1 MSTPSMSGDA
11 VDGSSTDI
19 AKFRVRG
26 VISGSGKRC
35 RRQFLAKAAV
45 RRNDWRWL
53 FLTLNRQLKLMRLSG
68 LKAKAQAQW
77 TATSATVAFVLH
89 GVRPGAELCPKPL
102 KHCN

>member
-1 MSTPSMSGDA
+1 MSGDA

-53 FLTLNRQLKLMRLSG
+53 FL
-68 LKAKAQAQW
+68 
-77 TATSATVAFVLH
+77 
-89 GVRPGAELCPKPL
+89 
-102 KHCN
+102 